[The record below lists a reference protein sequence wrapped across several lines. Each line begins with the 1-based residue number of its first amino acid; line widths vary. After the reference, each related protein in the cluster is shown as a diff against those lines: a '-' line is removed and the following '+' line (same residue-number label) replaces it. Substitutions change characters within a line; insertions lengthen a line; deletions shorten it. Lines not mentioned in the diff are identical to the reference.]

1 MGEII
6 WLASYPKSGNTWLRA
21 FLTNFLCH
29 ESQPASINALEG
41 GPIAAARHFFD
52 EAVGL
57 EASDLSPEEIECYR
71 PAVHRYMAARSP
83 STLFLKIHDAYT
95 YTPEGVPLVP
105 VEATHGAIYILRN
118 PLDVSVSF
126 AHHSNISLDESIQR
140 MTDESFALANTPS
153 RLHLQLRQKLLS
165 WSSHVLS
172 WVEAPGLRVH
182 IVRYEDMHRRPQ
194 HTFTGIVRFAGLSE
208 DPERVDRALDRSSF
222 ARLQQ
227 QEQLHGFVGKS
238 PHAPS
243 FFRKGQV
250 GSWREVLTEA
260 QIDRLLR
267 DHAPVMR
274 RFGYLT
280 DTGEVV
286 Y

>member
-1 MGEII
+1 MGGII

-21 FLTNFLCH
+21 FLTNFLRH
-29 ESQPASINALEG
+29 ESQPANINALEG
-41 GPIAAARHFFD
+41 GPIAAARHLFD

-57 EASDLSPEEIECYR
+57 EASDLTPEEIESYR
-71 PAVHRYMAARSP
+71 PSVHRHMAAHSP
-83 STLFLKIHDAYT
+83 STVFLKIHDAFT
-95 YTPEGVPLVP
+95 YTGDGVPLVP
-105 VEATHGAIYILRN
+105 VEASQGVIYILRN
-118 PLDVSVSF
+118 PLDVAVSF
-126 AHHSNISLDESIQR
+126 ARHSNISLDESIRR
-140 MTDESFALANTPS
+140 MADESFALASTPS

-182 IVRYEDMHRRPQ
+182 VARYEDMHRHP
-194 HTFTGIVRFAGLSE
+194 HETFMGIVQFAGLSD
-208 DPERVDRALDRSSF
+208 DPEWVDRALERSSF
-222 ARLQQ
+222 ASLQR
-227 QEQLHGFVGKS
+227 QEQMYGFAGRS
-238 PHAPS
+238 PHAES

-250 GSWREVLTEA
+250 GSWREVLTEV
-260 QIDRLLR
+260 QIERLLH

-280 DTGEVV
+280 DTGEIV

>member
-1 MGEII
+1 MGGII

-21 FLTNFLCH
+21 FLTNFLRH
-29 ESQPASINALEG
+29 ASQPAHINELEG
-41 GPIAAARHFFD
+41 GPISAARFIFD

-57 EASDLSPEEIECYR
+57 EASDLTPEEIECYR
-71 PAVHRYMAARSP
+71 PAVHRCIAACSP
-83 STLFLKIHDAYT
+83 LTLFLKIHDAFT
-95 YTPEGVPLVP
+95 QTAEGVPLVP

-118 PLDVSVSF
+118 PLDVAVSF
-126 AHHSNISLDESIQR
+126 AHHSNISFDESIRR
-140 MTDESFALANTPS
+140 MADESFALTNTPC
-153 RLHLQLRQKLLS
+153 RLHLRLRQRLLS

-172 WVEAPGLRVH
+172 WVEAPGLRMH
-182 IVRYEDMHRRPQ
+182 IVRYEDMHQQPR
-194 HTFTGIVRFAGLSE
+194 HTFTAIARFAGLPD
-208 DPERVDRALDRSSF
+208 DPEQVGRALEQSSF

-227 QEQLHGFVGKS
+227 QEQMYGFREKS
-238 PHAPS
+238 PRALS

-250 GSWREVLTEA
+250 GSWREVLTA
-260 QIDRLLR
+260 PQIDRLLR

-280 DTGEVV
+280 DTGEIV

>member
-21 FLTNFLCH
+21 FLTNCLRY
-29 ESQPASINALEG
+29 ESQPAHINALEG
-41 GPIAAARHFFD
+41 GPISAARHLFD
-52 EAVGL
+52 EAVGI
-57 EASDLSPEEIECYR
+57 EASDLTPDEIECYR
-71 PAVHRYMAARSP
+71 PAVHCYMAASSP

-95 YTPEGVPLVP
+95 YTAEGVPLVP
-105 VEATHGAIYILRN
+105 VDATHGAIYILRN
-118 PLDVSVSF
+118 PLDVAVSL
-126 AHHSNISLDESIQR
+126 AHHSNISLDESIRR
-140 MTDESFALANTPS
+140 MADEAFALANMPS

-165 WSSHVLS
+165 WSTHVLS

-182 IVRYEDMHRRPQ
+182 SVRYEDMHQRPH
-194 HTFTGIVRFAGLSE
+194 HTFMGIVRFAGLSD
-208 DPERVDRALDRSSF
+208 DPERVARALERSSF

-227 QEQLHGFVGKS
+227 QEQMYGFREKN
-238 PHAPS
+238 PRAPS
-243 FFRKGQV
+243 FFRKGKV

-260 QIDRLLR
+260 QIDRLLH

-280 DTGEVV
+280 DTGEIV